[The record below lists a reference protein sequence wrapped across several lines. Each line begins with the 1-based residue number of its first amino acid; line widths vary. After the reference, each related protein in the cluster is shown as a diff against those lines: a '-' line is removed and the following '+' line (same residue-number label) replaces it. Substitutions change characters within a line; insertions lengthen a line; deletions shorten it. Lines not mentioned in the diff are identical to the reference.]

1 MTEVML
7 RDRWKK
13 EKNMNRVNVISTDT
27 IKKVGHKKIKLCQ
40 TYLLNKWLSILVLLY
55 ALKSSGMSNTG
66 MLTCCNSCNCVGQG
80 VGSLPSP
87 GDTGFF
93 STIPMPMQYCQ
104 ILHNYNTIQYIAICL
119 NIAYNAPQYR

>member
-27 IKKVGHKKIKLCQ
+27 IKKVGHKTIKLCQ

-66 MLTCCNSCNCVGQG
+66 MLTCCNSCNCVSQG
-80 VGSLPSP
+80 VGSLREKKFH
-87 GDTGFF
+87 GVKYWAMATLTTED
-93 STIPMPMQYCQ
+93 Q
-104 ILHNYNTIQYIAICL
+104 
-119 NIAYNAPQYR
+119 